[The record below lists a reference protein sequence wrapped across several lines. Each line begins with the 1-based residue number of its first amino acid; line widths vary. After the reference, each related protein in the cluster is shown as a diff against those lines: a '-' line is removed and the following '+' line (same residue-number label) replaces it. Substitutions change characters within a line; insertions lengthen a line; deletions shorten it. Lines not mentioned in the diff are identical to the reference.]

1 MLDKE
6 KLSIAIGKFADEHVV
21 DMEDHIK
28 NCFSEGCALLSPDS
42 QKAILY
48 ASKEAYFMALKTLE
62 FAIISYF
69 DD

>member
-6 KLSIAIGKFADEHVV
+6 KLSIAIGEIAEEHVV

-28 NCFSEGCALLSPDS
+28 NYFSEGCALSPDS

-48 ASKEAYFMALKTLE
+48 ASKEAYFMALKTFE
-62 FAIISYF
+62 SAVISYF